1 MFNWFDIALL
11 AVLLCSVFAGL
22 RAGFAR
28 VVVGLV
34 ATVVGLLAAF
44 WCYGLVAAKILP
56 YVHTPTVANIM
67 GFFVILISVLILG
80 ALIAALISMLLKGV
94 GLSWLNHLM
103 GGVAGV
109 VRGVLVI
116 AVLVDALVAFS
127 PSPTPHFLNESKL
140 LPYASELSSALA
152 VAAPRELKDAFDAQ
166 MGTIRQFWT
175 PEQKRKSQEI

>member
-1 MFNWFDIALL
+1 MFNWFDIVLL
-11 AVLLCSVFAGL
+11 ITLLCSVFAGL

-28 VVVGLV
+28 VVVGLA
-34 ATVVGLLAAF
+34 ATVAGLLAAF

-56 YVHTPTVANIM
+56 YVHTPTVANVL
-67 GFFVILISVLILG
+67 GFLTILFGVLILG
-80 ALIAALISMLLKGV
+80 SLIAALISKLLKGV

-127 PSPTPHFLNESKL
+127 PSPPPHFLNDSKL
-140 LPYASELSSALA
+140 LPYASQLSGALA
-152 VAAPRELKDAFDAQ
+152 VAAPRELRDAFDAQ
-166 MGTIRQFWT
+166 MQTIRQFWT
-175 PEQKRKSQEI
+175 PDQKRKSQEI